1 MVLRLA
7 LMCAAAC
14 ACACGEVAAHRTDAG
29 DDAAATPTTFRGTTD
44 IQPVTFGGKAAVGT
58 ATYCMYKITL
68 KQLVVELAILPSGG
82 VSDGRVQDLNF
93 EEVIPSTTPVVCDS
107 TTGTIPPNI
116 ATYTLASAAPAASG
130 VSLTFQGGATN
141 RPNATLAGTVLPAGD
156 GYLVTLKFHR
166 TDAIDE
172 VLNWTVAASVP
183 LAR

>member
-1 MVLRLA
+1 MLLRLA
-7 LMCAAAC
+7 LICAAAS
-14 ACACGEVAAHRTDAG
+14 ACGEVAASRIDAG

-44 IQPVTFGGKAAVGT
+44 IQPVMFGGKAAVGT
-58 ATYCMYKITL
+58 ATYCMYNITL

-82 VSDGRVQDLNF
+82 VSDGHVQDLNV

-107 TTGTIPPNI
+107 NTGTIPPNI

-141 RPNATLAGTVLPAGD
+141 QPNATLVGTLLPAGD

-166 TDAIDE
+166 TDAADE
-172 VLNWTVAASVP
+172 VLNWTVASSVP